1 MNVDEVADGQ
11 TLVKVESA
19 PVPHKTPS
27 PRPSRL
33 KDVVIVVLGFAI
45 VYAVVSRGINSR
57 ARATSIVTAETQDL
71 AVPAV
76 SVMQPQRGEPREE
89 IVLPGNIQA
98 FTDAPIYAR
107 TNGYLKRWYVD
118 IGARVKA
125 GELLAEIDTPEVDQ
139 QLDQALAELAT
150 AQANYQLAQTTAA
163 RYQSLLESDSV
174 AKQDVDNAVSD
185 AKAKKA
191 MVDSAQS
198 NVKRLEQLQSF
209 EKIYAP
215 FDGVITARNT
225 DIGQLID
232 SGSGTPAKE
241 LFHIAAINTL
251 RVYVSVPQSYRRSA
265 SPGVE
270 ADLTLAEFPGRTF
283 KGTLVRNADA
293 INAASRTLLTEV
305 DVNNPT
311 GELVP
316 GAYAEVHLK
325 LPSTAATFL
334 LPANAFLFRSEGLQ
348 VGVVREGKAALLPIV
363 LGKDFGTQAE
373 VISGLEGD
381 EQVIVNP
388 PDSLV
393 SGEAVRIAA
402 TTKGGSAR

>member
-1 MNVDEVADGQ
+1 M
-11 TLVKVESA
+11 
-19 PVPHKTPS
+19 
-27 PRPSRL
+27 
-33 KDVVIVVLGFAI
+33 VLGFAI

-57 ARATSIVTAETQDL
+57 ARATSIVTAKTQDL

>member
-1 MNVDEVADGQ
+1 MNVDEIADRQ

-19 PVPHKTPS
+19 PVAQEPPS

-57 ARATSIVTAETQDL
+57 ARATSIVTAETRDL

-76 SVMQPQRGEPREE
+76 SVIQPQRGEPREE

-139 QLDQALAELAT
+139 QLDQARADLAT

-163 RYQSLLESDSV
+163 RYQDLLQSDSV

-185 AKAKKA
+185 AKARKA

-241 LFHIAAINTL
+241 LFHIAAINKL

-265 SPGVE
+265 VPGVE

-293 INAASRTLLTEV
+293 VNPASRTLLTEV

-348 VGVVREGKAALLPIV
+348 VGVVREGKAELLPIV

-393 SGEAVRIAA
+393 SGEAVRVAGNA
-402 TTKGGSAR
+402 RGGSAR